1 MKDRLLVFSLL
12 VFLVLAACSAE
23 REPVRIG
30 FLAGLSG
37 RLSDLGEA
45 GRNGAQIAVDEVN
58 RAGGINGRQV
68 ELIVRDDAQ
77 DPNRLIAAFDEL
89 IAARVEVVVGPMT
102 SLMAEAALP
111 IANRSGVVLVS
122 PTVTARKFF
131 QLDDNLFLVMASTRD
146 EAALSAEYHFR
157 ESRVRRVVA
166 IHDAGN
172 RAYTESWLAEFT
184 GTFQPL
190 GGEISAFAFDSAP
203 DADLEAVVRN
213 ALNRRPDAIL
223 IIAGAID
230 TARLAQKVR
239 ERDGKMLLI
248 ASQWATTGRLIE
260 LGGRHVE
267 GLVSHNYF
275 DRSSPAEGLRHMRA
289 TYVERFRREPGFAGV
304 AAYDATR
311 VVLAAIARR
320 ASGQSLRDSLLK
332 NGPFPGAEGELSFN
346 RFGDSGRI
354 PHVTLVRNG
363 QFVTLPAHGN

>member
-1 MKDRLLVFSLL
+1 MKDRVLLVL
-12 VFLVLAACSAE
+12 VVCLALAACSAE

-45 GRNGAQIAVDEVN
+45 SRNGAQIAVDEFN
-58 RAGGINGRQV
+58 RAGGIQGRPV

-77 DPNRLIAAFDEL
+77 DPNRLIAAFGEL
-89 IAARVEVVVGPMT
+89 VAARVEVVVGPMT
-102 SLMAEAALP
+102 SLMAETALP
-111 IANRSGVVLVS
+111 MANRSGLLLVS

-131 QLDDNLFLVMASTRD
+131 ELDDNLFLVMASTRE

-190 GGEISAFAFDSAP
+190 GGEVSAFAFDSTP
-203 DADLEAVVRN
+203 DADLEAVVRS
-213 ALNRRPDAIL
+213 ALNLRPDAIV

-230 TARLAQKVR
+230 TARLAQKIR
-239 ERDGKMLLI
+239 ERNGNILLI
-248 ASQWATTGRLIE
+248 ASQWATTERLIE

-275 DRSSPAEGLRHMRA
+275 DRGSTAESLRQLRA
-289 TYVERFRREPGFAGV
+289 TYLERFRREPGFAGV

-311 VVLAAIARR
+311 AVLTAMARR

-346 RFGDSGRI
+346 RFGDSGRT
-354 PHVTLVRNG
+354 PRVTVVRNG
-363 QFVTLPAHGN
+363 QFVTLASHGN